1 MNNTRNLVIGGA
13 LLLSGA
19 GALWY
24 FANREKKS
32 SNIKNREVR
41 ALNKEL
47 TILLLKE
54 IQREMYNVLNQIAM
68 IANQL
73 RESTGEQFTR
83 QQLKDI
89 ILHESGYGKSWII
102 FSQYRKNDQRRN
114 QIYL

>member
-19 GALWY
+19 GAIWY

-32 SNIKNREVR
+32 SNLKNREVR

-47 TILLLKE
+47 TVLLLKE

-73 RESTGEQFTR
+73 REQAGEQFTR

-89 ILHESGYGKSWII
+89 ILHESAYGNKRT
-102 FSQYRKNDQRRN
+102 FF
-114 QIYL
+114 L